1 MCLCLCVKV
10 ERFTSHCKLLMF
22 RFFFPNLITWMISR
36 CIYLYYFLQVSLVL
50 FARCHC
56 HCIEEFNAAKFEFE
70 TFHLNENAHKAA
82 ALKITIDFNGMSFAV
97 LCSRIKLKW
106 VPKKPAVCVCSRKWK
121 SLCRQQFFD
130 KTLKKLQSALS

>member
-1 MCLCLCVKV
+1 MHL
-10 ERFTSHCKLLMF
+10 SLLFM
-22 RFFFPNLITWMISR
+22 
-36 CIYLYYFLQVSLVL
+36 QVSLVL

-106 VPKKPAVCVCSRKWK
+106 SPKKTRSVCV
-121 SLCRQQFFD
+121 
-130 KTLKKLQSALS
+130 LKKMENIVSTAIFR